1 MSFPQRLIL
10 LILLLVSCLHN
21 AACSVT
27 PNRDDRLVH
36 NTASLSFGIEAN
48 ENWIFATVQP
58 DKNSPENKI
67 EGLYIDGITG
77 RMVKAP
83 GSKDIHAVHGT
94 VNTLALLGTLSK
106 PPTRYRWD
114 FPELFNGFSSHN
126 QSEDRLPFSPF
137 YYRGGTVIF
146 RYNEKAEG
154 AAKFNPVYLIPD
166 EWANSVVPAFKFQQ
180 ANQALFDETK
190 VAANF
195 KPLTALLSDA
205 NPFNAIAAARILA
218 PQRGLDTTFILSN
231 LASSTGYT
239 QAIFAY
245 LTFKNAHQLRQEAI
259 DNALGRVIDK
269 ASSAATLKWITLGM
283 TTALHDDANSY
294 FALKDRTK
302 TLLLRVDKRQ
312 KTLDTKTPDDD
323 YVNELLIVAQ
333 VRERPVTPPQTRSHF

>member
-1 MSFPQRLIL
+1 MQ
-10 LILLLVSCLHN
+10 
-21 AACSVT
+21 
-27 PNRDDRLVH
+27 

-48 ENWIFATVQP
+48 KNWVFATVQP

-67 EGLYIDGITG
+67 EGLYIDGSTG
-77 RMVKAP
+77 RIVKAP

-106 PPTRYRWD
+106 PPTRYQWD
-114 FPELFNGFSSHN
+114 FPESFNGFSSHN
-126 QSEDRLPFSPF
+126 QSEDRLRFSPF
-137 YYRGGTVIF
+137 YHVGGTIIF
-146 RYNEKAEG
+146 RYNEEAKN
-154 AAKFNPVYLIPD
+154 AAKFNPVYLVPD
-166 EWANSVVPAFKFQQ
+166 EWAKFVVPAFKFQQ

-205 NPFNAIAAARILA
+205 NPFNAIAAARVLA
-218 PQRGLDTTFILSN
+218 PQRGLDTAFVSSN

-259 DNALGRVIDK
+259 DNALGQVIDK
-269 ASSAATLKWITLGM
+269 APSAATLKWITLGM
-283 TTALHDDANSY
+283 TTAVNDDANSY
-294 FALKDRTK
+294 FALKDRAK

-312 KTLDTKTPDDD
+312 KTLSTKTPDDD
-323 YVNELLIVAQ
+323 YVNEQLIVAR
-333 VRERPVTPPQTRSHF
+333 VRERPETPPQTRRTF